1 MTNDTDTVTA
11 DINVFS
17 YEDGITKT
25 FPVTCNFNSQDVI
38 PVIVRELVVAIAC
51 VRNYGDHRTD
61 TVSGVDR
68 KMAEINTLNRLLT
81 HLTGDIPADRALT
94 YTLRVDALAAEKQAK
109 ACIRA
114 RRTK

>member
-1 MTNDTDTVTA
+1 MTNHTDTATA
-11 DINVFS
+11 DIIVFS
-17 YEDGITKT
+17 YTDGITKT
-25 FPVTCNFNSQDVI
+25 FPVTCKFNSQDVI
-38 PVIVRELVVAIAC
+38 PQIVKELEIAIC
-51 VRNYGDHRTD
+51 TLRHLGSHHTD
-61 TVSGVDR
+61 TISGVDR